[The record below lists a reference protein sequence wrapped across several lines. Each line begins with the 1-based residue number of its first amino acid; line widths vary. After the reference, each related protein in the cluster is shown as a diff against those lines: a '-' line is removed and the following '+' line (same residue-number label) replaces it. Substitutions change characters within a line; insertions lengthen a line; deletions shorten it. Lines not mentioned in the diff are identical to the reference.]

1 MARPYNFEYSI
12 QSVNYINK
20 QSINN
25 TQFGKI
31 RSKFKKQGE
40 NNEKM
45 YTN

>member
-25 TQFGKI
+25 GKI

>member
-25 TQFGKI
+25 GKI
-31 RSKFKKQGE
+31 RSKFKNKMKIMK
-40 NNEKM
+40 KM